1 MLKALLISAFAI
13 AAAGPPA
20 QAAEAVL
27 RVGGDRLVEL
37 ALGDDAGTVLV
48 ANPAIADVVPVDQRR
63 IAVIGKAPGSTSLLV
78 FSKNGE
84 RLVNTTV
91 VVGGPDPWT
100 MTVHRG
106 AAGSSLTCA
115 PRCVSA
121 GGQAL
126 SSPSAAA
133 SAAPVPA
140 APAAPAAAPPPPTPE
155 GDS

>member
-13 AAAGPPA
+13 AAAGPAA
-20 QAAEAVL
+20 QAADEVL

-37 ALGDDAGTVLV
+37 ALTDDVGTILV
-48 ANPAIADVVPVDQRR
+48 ANPAVADVAPVDQRR
-63 IAVIGKAPGSTSLLV
+63 LAVIGKAPGSTSLLV
-78 FSKNGE
+78 FSKSGE

-91 VVGGPDPWT
+91 VVGGTDPWT

-106 AAGSSLTCA
+106 AAESSLTCA

-121 GGQAL
+121 AGQTP
-126 SSPSAAA
+126 SSAPASA

-140 APAAPAAAPPPPTPE
+140 APAATPAPAPE